1 MEKSLKLIE
10 YFVFVYRHCFVNQL
24 LAAPVTAT
32 VLFKKSDLAGMMK
45 YCNFMYYEYIQSKA
59 PMRN

>member
-24 LAAPVTAT
+24 QQHQQQQ
-32 VLFKKSDLAGMMK
+32 LFYFIIFFKIYLK
-45 YCNFMYYEYIQSKA
+45 I
-59 PMRN
+59 

>member
-24 LAAPVTAT
+24 LAAPATAT
-32 VLFKKSDLAGMMK
+32 VLFKKSCGNDEILQF
-45 YCNFMYYEYIQSKA
+45 YVL
-59 PMRN
+59 